1 MPQVAS
7 PGQNFGVF
15 WPRKFYRGEIFKI
28 CCGRSKGNM
37 AVNVCAKF
45 CGDRLCINK
54 AFSKLTAEEQ
64 QQLKQRSGTRNKN
77 FSQVVYQ

>member
-1 MPQVAS
+1 
-7 PGQNFGVF
+7 
-15 WPRKFYRGEIFKI
+15 
-28 CCGRSKGNM
+28 M

-64 QQLKQRSGTRNKN
+64 QQQKQRSGTRNKN